1 MEKCPH
7 CGNYITFS
15 AENKDIEGYP
25 VKVISCYQCKAI
37 LGTTISDEMQEMIE
51 IMYNKMMRS

>member
-7 CGNYITFS
+7 CGNGIQFQAT
-15 AENKDIEGYP
+15 NKKIGAWGYP
-25 VKVISCYQCKAI
+25 VKIISCFSCKAI

-51 IMYNKMMRS
+51 KIYRNI